1 MLMRNDTLRG
11 RSRSSVLALG
21 LLVALSVLGTGLG
34 IAATVPE
41 PDSGEAA
48 AGAKVSAL
56 AKAKSS
62 GKPEEI
68 VEGRTETSEVYANPS
83 GTLTVE
89 THLSPVRV
97 RQSGKWV
104 AIDTDLVVGKN
115 GVTPK
120 AAAAGIE
127 LSNGG
132 TGPLVRLNDD
142 THVLEYSWPGKLP
155 KPKLAGAVATYPEV
169 MPGVDLQVE
178 VDAKGFQ
185 QLLVVKDAKAAK
197 NPALRKLTYG
207 IKANGLK
214 VTADAK
220 QGLKAATDAKQGLEP
235 ADAKGRGTFY
245 GPAPLM
251 WDSGKDGKK
260 KQAAMETTVA
270 GESLT
275 VVPDQKLLTG
285 TGTTYPVYVDPSFS
299 TELPGAYGV
308 HESSPTWHHW
318 DTERLWM
325 GNYKGSDGKFTRT
338 RSFFQV
344 DVPYLA
350 GRQVLNASLTLKDLA
365 GATGDCSL
373 EPVELWETGR
383 AGATT
388 TWNNQP
394 LWKTKNSSYSC
405 PRGTMTLGA
414 TSAAQAAAQ
423 SGTSLVDLGIR
434 TSATAESAKVDS
446 TRQFLLAYAK
456 FTVEIKNNGECFLIK
471 DVSYTD
477 PDGKTFAKAM
487 NCDSLASD
495 VKVEPYTAAQTTG
508 QLLVGPHSFVCWRS
522 GDMNGAGNRIWY
534 YVKGD
539 TSSGWTNW
547 QGWGYVPADKITGA
561 GAEPYP
567 GLPACGVHPVTPGIT
582 PPQDFNS
589 DGVSDVVALQTDG
602 NLALHPGIGNGTL
615 GSKRMLWTDGR
626 GSAYISIF
634 TGDFNGDG
642 FGDVGGFDSSFRL
655 WWWAGDGNSGV
666 GTTVQPLMD
675 NRYKSQAAINPGIH
689 EPCRVA
695 FAADFN
701 IDGKTDIAAACGQG
715 SEQGNYADDAIW
727 WYPGDGN
734 GGINATLG
742 ASLGFEY
749 LGVGRMETD
758 FSPLDVT
765 GDGRMDIARPSATLL
780 ELNPGPLARD
790 VSYASG
796 AMQAWPPNGFGTVTK
811 SFAGD
816 FNGDRFGDMAGVDS
830 SGQLWQWPGKG
841 DGTFGTPAKMSTAT
855 DWGTYK
861 DLL

>member
-1 MLMRNDTLRG
+1 MRNDTGRG
-11 RSRSSVLALG
+11 RGRSSVLALG
-21 LLVALSVLGTGLG
+21 LLVTLSTLGTGLG
-34 IAATVPE
+34 IAATASD
-41 PDSGEAA
+41 PDSGEA
-48 AGAKVSAL
+48 GRGVEVSPL

-62 GKPEEI
+62 GEPVEI
-68 VEGRTETSEVYANPS
+68 VERRTETSEVHANPS
-83 GTLTVE
+83 GTLTVT

-97 RQSGKWV
+97 RQGGKWV
-104 AIDTDLVVGKN
+104 AVDTDLVVGKN
-115 GVTPK
+115 RVTPK

-127 LSNGG
+127 LSDGG

-142 THVLEYSWPGKLP
+142 MHVLEYSWPGKLP
-155 KPKLAGAVATYPEV
+155 KPRLAGAVATYPEV

-178 VDAKGFQ
+178 VNAKGFQ

-197 NPALRKLTYG
+197 NPELRKLTYG
-207 IKANGLK
+207 MKSNGLK
-214 VTADAK
+214 VTADEK
-220 QGLKAATDAKQGLEP
+220 QGLKAA
-235 ADAKGRGTFY
+235 DAKGRTTFS
-245 GPAPLM
+245 GPAPRM
-251 WDSGKDGKK
+251 WDSGKGTKK
-260 KQAAMETTVA
+260 KQAVMETTAA

-275 VVPDQKLLTG
+275 VVPDQKLLTD
-285 TGTTYPVYVDPSFS
+285 TGTTYPVYVGPSFS
-299 TELPGAYGV
+299 TELPGAYAV
-308 HESSPTWHHW
+308 HEFSPEWQHW

-325 GNYKGSDGKFTRT
+325 GNYKGTDGKFSRT

-350 GRQVLNASLTLKDLA
+350 GRQVLNASLSLKDLS
-365 GATGDCSL
+365 GWTGDCSL
-373 EPVELWETGR
+373 APVELWETGR

-405 PRGTMTLGA
+405 PKGTVTLGA

-423 SGTSLVDLGIR
+423 SGTSLVDLGVR
-434 TSATAESAKVDS
+434 TSLTAESAKAES
-446 TRQFLLAYAK
+446 TRQFLTAYAK
-456 FTVEIKNNGECFLIK
+456 FTVEIANNGECFLVT

-477 PDGKTFAKAM
+477 PDGRSFTKEM
-487 NCDSLASD
+487 NCGSLASD
-495 VKVEPYTAAQTTG
+495 VKAEPYTTAQSTG
-508 QLLVGPHSFVCWRS
+508 QLLAGPHGFVCWRS

-539 TSSGWTNW
+539 TASGWTGW
-547 QGWGYVPADKITGA
+547 RGWGFVPADKITGV

-567 GLPACGVHPVTPGIT
+567 GLPACGVYNVTPGIT

-589 DGVSDVVALQTDG
+589 DGLSDVVALQADG

-626 GSAYISIF
+626 GSAYTNVF

-642 FGDVGGFDSSFRL
+642 IGDIGGFGGGRV

-666 GTTVQPLMD
+666 GTTAQPLMD
-675 NRYKSQAAINPGIH
+675 NRYKTQAGFDPGLH
-689 EPCRVA
+689 APCRVA

-701 IDGKTDIAAACGQG
+701 GDGKTDIAAACGQG
-715 SEQGNYADDAIW
+715 SEQGNYDDDAIW
-727 WYPGDGN
+727 WWPGDGD

-742 ASLGFEY
+742 ASPGYEY
-749 LGVGRMETD
+749 LYAWRSETE

-765 GDGRMDIARPSATLL
+765 GDGRMDIARMASPTVL

-790 VSYASG
+790 ASYGTGTRQTWA
-796 AMQAWPPNGFGTVTK
+796 PNGFGTVTK
-811 SFAGD
+811 VFAGD
-816 FNGDRFGDMAGVDS
+816 FNGDRYGDMAGVDS
-830 SGQLWQWPGKG
+830 SGRLWQWPGKG
-841 DGTFGTPAKMSTAT
+841 DGTFGAPSKMSTAT
-855 DWGTYK
+855 DWGAYK